1 MRRATM
7 IAGPTVAGLRPTME
21 GGRGIMNPF
30 LRTGDGQGEQD
41 QATERPGENRGAAG
55 GGAAAG
61 TAQPATDHRR
71 QHRAR
76 PGCRGRVRRGQA
88 QPGFVDA
95 QLVQFRPDGA
105 PGERGQPGHQRAG
118 QHARQGGQGRRGVQL
133 VECRLGRH
141 ADQRGEARDAVYRR
155 RVLPVLR
162 GHALVHGDRA
172 EPLRRLYH
180 PPAGHPLLAHRRLS
194 QYGDADVLQGRLR
207 QQVPGVHAGGEPDG
221 HPLPAAE
228 PHQRAER
235 ALGQVRARP
244 EQARLPVHRFWQQAH
259 PQGPHVQSRG
269 AGGQVVEPD
278 RRGPARPVVTDHPE
292 CGRGGQLRH
301 RRHLQDDQQ
310 PAVRRL
316 LFPLRD
322 GRAGQPRL
330 APALAPRP
338 AGSSAGFRWSAGSSQ
353 GRGEVRPHADDAVLS
368 ACESVH
374 RIGEQIHTIMEPSP
388 TAPPAPEP
396 GTTSARG
403 GTTGAYARIM
413 RWTMWRDLAPPRRVD
428 LVIAAG
434 LLAWGLPDVPWW
446 WDPSGHAGSTP
457 DILGSLALTL
467 AMSVPFYWR
476 RRFPV
481 PVLAAAA
488 SVLAIRA
495 GLHRNEISAFA
506 AFLVGAYGLGAYS
519 VTSRRYARWLG
530 LTALALALFT
540 LVTSEGR
547 RLEAVPFAL
556 LGAAFVLGDA
566 ASARRGEMAAAVEA
580 AHQTE
585 RTRIA
590 RELHDVVAHQLS
602 AIAVQAG
609 AARLAASAGPD
620 GGNGEDAGA
629 GQARLGGPGGLGTAA
644 EVLGT
649 VEQLSREALAEL
661 SHLLGALRRE
671 PAGGAG
677 VPPAPTLAE
686 LDTLIATTRAAGVPT
701 ELAIA
706 GRPRPLSPG
715 AELSCYRIVSEAL
728 ANVAKHAPGAP
739 TSVTLQYAEHR
750 LEIDVHNAAPPHG
763 HRPAAAP
770 AGTGGLGL
778 RGMRERAEL
787 YGGVLAAGASP
798 GGGFTV
804 TAVIPFAEAA
814 SEEAGPAQAVSGRA
828 VSGGLSGE
836 PA

>member
-1 MRRATM
+1 
-7 IAGPTVAGLRPTME
+7 
-21 GGRGIMNPF
+21 
-30 LRTGDGQGEQD
+30 
-41 QATERPGENRGAAG
+41 
-55 GGAAAG
+55 
-61 TAQPATDHRR
+61 
-71 QHRAR
+71 
-76 PGCRGRVRRGQA
+76 
-88 QPGFVDA
+88 
-95 QLVQFRPDGA
+95 
-105 PGERGQPGHQRAG
+105 
-118 QHARQGGQGRRGVQL
+118 
-133 VECRLGRH
+133 
-141 ADQRGEARDAVYRR
+141 
-155 RVLPVLR
+155 
-162 GHALVHGDRA
+162 
-172 EPLRRLYH
+172 
-180 PPAGHPLLAHRRLS
+180 
-194 QYGDADVLQGRLR
+194 
-207 QQVPGVHAGGEPDG
+207 
-221 HPLPAAE
+221 
-228 PHQRAER
+228 
-235 ALGQVRARP
+235 
-244 EQARLPVHRFWQQAH
+244 
-259 PQGPHVQSRG
+259 
-269 AGGQVVEPD
+269 
-278 RRGPARPVVTDHPE
+278 
-292 CGRGGQLRH
+292 
-301 RRHLQDDQQ
+301 
-310 PAVRRL
+310 
-316 LFPLRD
+316 
-322 GRAGQPRL
+322 
-330 APALAPRP
+330 
-338 AGSSAGFRWSAGSSQ
+338 
-353 GRGEVRPHADDAVLS
+353 
-368 ACESVH
+368 
-374 RIGEQIHTIMEPSP
+374 MEPSP

-396 GTTSARG
+396 GTALARG
-403 GTTGAYARIM
+403 AATGAYARIM
-413 RWTMWRDLAPPRRVD
+413 RWAMWRDLAPPRRVD
-428 LVIAAG
+428 LVIAVG

-446 WDPSGHAGSTP
+446 WEPSGHAGSTP
-457 DILGSLALTL
+457 EILGSLALTL

-506 AFLVGAYGLGAYS
+506 AVLVGAYGLGAYS

-530 LTALALALFT
+530 LTALALALST
-540 LVTSEGR
+540 LATSGGR

-620 GGNGEDAGA
+620 GGDGQDAGA
-629 GQARLGGPGGLGTAA
+629 GQARLGGPGGIGTAA

-649 VEQLSREALAEL
+649 VERLSREALAEL

-671 PAGGAG
+671 PAGGAD

-686 LDTLIATTRAAGVPT
+686 LDALIATTRAAGVPA

-706 GRPRPLSPG
+706 GCPRPLSPG

-739 TSVTLQYAEHR
+739 TSVTLRYAENR
-750 LEIDVHNAAPPHG
+750 LEIDVHNAAPPPG

-798 GGGFTV
+798 SGGFTV
-804 TAVIPFAEAA
+804 TAVIPFAGAA
-814 SEEAGPAQAVSGRA
+814 SEEAAPTSEGAAPTRAASGQA